1 MTVSKLCLHGC
12 DTMKKRLILSL
23 FLCLTALALLVF
35 AAALLQAQKP
45 PVSMANAEN
54 FGVLLTDLVKASETP
69 TEEDEQKIE
78 ADLAA
83 VKALNPKDYAMAKVI
98 ADCWQKLYLDTGYRI
113 YLYQGDHTARELED
127 AEIADS
133 AKHTIVILG
142 FALQNGEMQPELM
155 GRCDAAAAMARSFP
169 SAILVCSG
177 GATGE
182 NNPEGHT
189 EAGLMKAYLAER
201 CGIDAERIFIDEKA
215 TTTAEN
221 AANTLNILRQQG
233 VQTMTVVTSA
243 YHQRRGQV
251 LYSVMAELYRQRY
264 GCSVEIAGNY
274 NYDIESSSPIQAFDA
289 RIAASQIAELLEL
302 PDEVRRALP
311 SMRGA
316 LRPAPE
322 RIFRSRTRPRSP
334 RSGSGGTSTSMFF

>member
-1 MTVSKLCLHGC
+1 MYNNCGGVLFAKGC

-23 FLCLTALALLVF
+23 FLCLAALALLVF

-45 PVSMANAEN
+45 PVSEANAEN

-69 TEEDEQKIE
+69 TEEDAQKIE

-98 ADCWQKLYLDTGYRI
+98 ADSWRKLYLDTGYRL
-113 YLYQGDHTARELED
+113 YLHQGDNTARELED
-127 AEIADS
+127 AGITDS
-133 AKHTIVILG
+133 VKHAIVILG

-189 EAGLMKAYLAER
+189 EAGLMKAYLAES
-201 CGIDAERIFIDEKA
+201 CGIGAERVFVDEKA

-221 AANTLNILRQQG
+221 AANKLDILRRQG
-233 VQTMTVVTSA
+233 VQTMTVVTST
-243 YHQRRGQV
+243 YHQRRGQL

-264 GCSVEIAGNY
+264 NADFVI
-274 NYDIESSSPIQAFDA
+274 
-289 RIAASQIAELLEL
+289 
-302 PDEVRRALP
+302 
-311 SMRGA
+311 
-316 LRPAPE
+316 
-322 RIFRSRTRPRSP
+322 PR
-334 RSGSGGTSTSMFF
+334 

>member
-1 MTVSKLCLHGC
+1 
-12 DTMKKRLILSL
+12 MKKRLILSL

-155 GRCDAAAAMARSFP
+155 GRCD
-169 SAILVCSG
+169 
-177 GATGE
+177 
-182 NNPEGHT
+182 
-189 EAGLMKAYLAER
+189 
-201 CGIDAERIFIDEKA
+201 
-215 TTTAEN
+215 
-221 AANTLNILRQQG
+221 
-233 VQTMTVVTSA
+233 
-243 YHQRRGQV
+243 GQV
-251 LYSVMAELYRQRY
+251 LSLRDPGLFRRRYRREQPGGAY
-264 GCSVEIAGNY
+264 GS
-274 NYDIESSSPIQAFDA
+274 
-289 RIAASQIAELLEL
+289 R
-302 PDEVRRALP
+302 PDEGL
-311 SMRGA
+311 SCGA
-316 LRPAPE
+316 LRDRRRADLH
-322 RIFRSRTRPRSP
+322 R
-334 RSGSGGTSTSMFF
+334 